1 MSAPMRAD
9 ALGSRKEG
17 SMDSLDDWEELNPPS
32 APDSD
37 DEREPLAFQHA
48 GHKSSG
54 MCVEPRRAS
63 SPAAP
68 ETPTRFS
75 AGPFARVDSSS
86 NSNVAD
92 DFEDLDAGVIS
103 RFPPRHSA
111 SYEQRPGPGMG
122 NDHDHPSGVDQWLKL
137 AEESLTAG
145 ASRAASDLVALLA
158 AVKRGS
164 TAKARLPGEDDRR
177 LAGENLADN
186 DAPGGIFSR
195 ELSAPAPRDDW
206 RALVRSLGPAR
217 FFLPAACVAVA
228 AIVILAWCATYGP
241 TAGVHGTAGH
251 SALIAAPAPV
261 AQLCAAA
268 TATPGATQLARRLQ
282 PDCPARLD
290 AVDDRERKLP
300 TSMPELPARDDDD
313 ACAVRD
319 DAQLCAARLLGRE
332 AEHERVRTRLSL
344 ALRDVAELET
354 RLAES
359 IASSEQLR
367 RDVDEQAR
375 EKSVWKRSSERW
387 YDAYQREREER
398 ERDEAAKKSS
408 WTRRVRD
415 TTALA
420 RRALGHV
427 ARYGGDA

>member
-1 MSAPMRAD
+1 MSAPTRAD

-75 AGPFARVDSSS
+75 AGSFARVDSSS

-195 ELSAPAPRDDW
+195 ELSAGVENRDDW

-217 FFLPAACVAVA
+217 FFLPAAVAAVAV
-228 AIVILAWCATYGP
+228 IVILACAAFGAATG
-241 TAGVHGTAGH
+241 TRGTAGR
-251 SALIAAPAPV
+251 SASIAAPT
-261 AQLCAAA
+261 QLCVVD
-268 TATPGATQLARRLQ
+268 TTSGATQLARRLQ

-290 AVDDRERKLP
+290 GPGDDPERELP
-300 TSMPELPARDDDD
+300 TTSMPELPARDDDD
-313 ACAVRD
+313 
-319 DAQLCAARLLGRE
+319 DAQLCRDAKCAVSLLGSQ
-332 AEHERVRTRLSL
+332 AENDRLQTAVSS
-344 ALRDVAELET
+344 ALGTVAELEA
-354 RLAES
+354 RLAEA
-359 IASSEQLR
+359 IAFGERLR
-367 RDVDEQAR
+367 RELDEQTS

-398 ERDEAAKKSS
+398 ALRRAAKSS
-408 WTRRVRD
+408 WTLNQLRG

-427 ARYGGDA
+427 ARFERDA

>member
-1 MSAPMRAD
+1 MSAPTRAD

-37 DEREPLAFQHA
+37 DEREPLAFL
-48 GHKSSG
+48 HKSSG

-164 TAKARLPGEDDRR
+164 TAKARLPGEDDPR
-177 LAGENLADN
+177 LAGENLADT

-195 ELSAPAPRDDW
+195 EISAPAPRDDDW
-206 RALVRSLGPAR
+206 RALVRSLGPATR
-217 FFLPAACVAVA
+217 FFLPAAIAAIA
-228 AIVILAWCATYGP
+228 AIVILACVARGP
-241 TAGVHGTAGH
+241 AAGSHGTAGH
-251 SALIAAPAPV
+251 SASIAAPAPPA
-261 AQLCAAA
+261 AQ
-268 TATPGATQLARRLQ
+268 PRDVGATQLARRIQ

-290 AVDDRERKLP
+290 AGDDHERRVAP
-300 TSMPELPARDDDD
+300 SMPELPARDDDD
-313 ACAVRD
+313 DDARAARD
-319 DAQLCAARLLGRE
+319 DAQLCAGRLLGRE
-332 AEHERVRTRLSL
+332 AEHERLQTQLSL

-408 WTRRVRD
+408 WTRHVRD

>member
-241 TAGVHGTAGH
+241 TTGVHGTAGH

-268 TATPGATQLARRLQ
+268 AATPGATQLARRLQ

-313 ACAVRD
+313 A
-319 DAQLCAARLLGRE
+319 QLCAARLLGSH
-332 AEHERVRTRLSL
+332 AENERLQIQLSS
-344 ALRDVAELET
+344 AQRDVAELELKLT
-354 RLAES
+354 EA
-359 IASSEQLR
+359 IAFGEQLR

-387 YDAYQREREER
+387 YDAYQREREARASCEQT
-398 ERDEAAKKSS
+398 AKKSS
-408 WTRRVRD
+408 WTRPLRD

>member
-1 MSAPMRAD
+1 
-9 ALGSRKEG
+9 
-17 SMDSLDDWEELNPPS
+17 MDSLDDWEELNPPS

-75 AGPFARVDSSS
+75 AGSFARVDSSS

-111 SYEQRPGPGMG
+111 SYKQRPGPGMG
-122 NDHDHPSGVDQWLKL
+122 NDHDQPSGVDQWLML

-195 ELSAPAPRDDW
+195 ELSAGVENRDDW

-217 FFLPAACVAVA
+217 FFLPAAVAV
-228 AIVILAWCATYGP
+228 IVILACAAFGAATG
-241 TAGVHGTAGH
+241 TRGTAGR
-251 SALIAAPAPV
+251 SASIAAPT
-261 AQLCAAA
+261 QLCVVD
-268 TATPGATQLARRLQ
+268 TTSGATQLARRLQ

-290 AVDDRERKLP
+290 GPGDDPERELP
-300 TSMPELPARDDDD
+300 TTSMPELPARDDDD
-313 ACAVRD
+313 
-319 DAQLCAARLLGRE
+319 DAQLCRDAKCAVSLLGSQ
-332 AEHERVRTRLSL
+332 AENDRLRTAVSS
-344 ALRDVAELET
+344 ALGTVAELEA
-354 RLAES
+354 RLAEA
-359 IASSEQLR
+359 IAFGERLR
-367 RDVDEQAR
+367 RELDEQTS

-398 ERDEAAKKSS
+398 AAETAAKSS
-408 WTRRVRD
+408 WTLNQLRG

-427 ARYGGDA
+427 ARFERDA

>member
-1 MSAPMRAD
+1 MSAPTRAD

-195 ELSAPAPRDDW
+195 ELSAPAINDDW

-241 TAGVHGTAGH
+241 TTGVHGTAGH
-251 SALIAAPAPV
+251 SALIAAPAGP
-261 AQLCAAA
+261 ASQLCAAA
-268 TATPGATQLARRLQ
+268 ATSGATQLARRLQ

-290 AVDDRERKLP
+290 AVDDHERKLP
-300 TSMPELPARDDDD
+300 TSMPELPARND
-313 ACAVRD
+313 D
-319 DAQLCAARLLGRE
+319 DAQLCAARLLGSH
-332 AEHERVRTRLSL
+332 AENERLQTRLSS
-344 ALRDVAELET
+344 AQRASAELET
-354 RLAES
+354 RLAEA
-359 IASSEQLR
+359 IELGEQLR
-367 RDVDEQAR
+367 RDVDEQER
-375 EKSVWKRSSERW
+375 EKSVWKHSSERW

-398 ERDEAAKKSS
+398 LRVETKLAKKSS
-408 WTRRVRD
+408 WTRPLRD

>member
-261 AQLCAAA
+261 AQLCS
-268 TATPGATQLARRLQ
+268 Q
-282 PDCPARLD
+282 PDCPARLE

-313 ACAVRD
+313 A
-319 DAQLCAARLLGRE
+319 QLCAARLLGSH
-332 AEHERVRTRLSL
+332 AENERLQIQLSS
-344 ALRDVAELET
+344 AQRDVAELELKLT
-354 RLAES
+354 EA
-359 IASSEQLR
+359 IAFGEQLR

-387 YDAYQREREER
+387 YDAYQREREARASCEQT
-398 ERDEAAKKSS
+398 AKKSS
-408 WTRRVRD
+408 WTRPLRD

>member
-1 MSAPMRAD
+1 MSAPTRAD

-75 AGPFARVDSSS
+75 AGSFARVDSNS

-111 SYEQRPGPGMG
+111 SYKQRPGPGMG
-122 NDHDHPSGVDQWLKL
+122 NDHDQPSGVDQWLML

-164 TAKARLPGEDDRR
+164 TAKARLPDEDDRR

-195 ELSAPAPRDDW
+195 ELSAGVENRDDW

-217 FFLPAACVAVA
+217 FFLPAAVAAVA
-228 AIVILAWCATYGP
+228 AIVILACAACGP
-241 TAGVHGTAGH
+241 AATGVRGTAGR
-251 SALIAAPAPV
+251 SASIAAPAPT
-261 AQLCAAA
+261 Q
-268 TATPGATQLARRLQ
+268 TQLARRLQ

-290 AVDDRERKLP
+290 GPGDDPERVLP
-300 TSMPELPARDDDD
+300 TPMPELPARDDDD
-313 ACAVRD
+313 DDARAVRE
-319 DAQLCAARLLGRE
+319 LSVVCALELSSCSQELSSALG
-332 AEHERVRTRLSL
+332 T
-344 ALRDVAELET
+344 VAELEE
-354 RLAES
+354 RLAEA
-359 IASSEQLR
+359 IAFGERLR
-367 RDVDEQAR
+367 REVDEQTS

-398 ERDEAAKKSS
+398 AAAETAAKSS
-408 WTRRVRD
+408 WTLNQLRG

-427 ARYGGDA
+427 ARFERDA